1 MKKKMISLFMGAA
14 LCLSLLMGCGKDG
27 TSDSSPEGNSDS
39 VSESTSESEGEAS
52 NEEAGNQEAASTDP
66 LEMITQGYY
75 TYYFDADGMDFVAYF
90 HFYEEQPVLGS
101 VFYAG
106 FANNG
111 ITIVGT
117 YTVEEAE
124 ITYNCAPGR
133 SEDMVSGTAPYTVT
147 FYDFQGSELGKC
159 GFDGNVLY
167 NDSAVSNEGLGVAN
181 VFFNHDTDAAS
192 PYQAVYEDEVGVP
205 YLDFVAEEPTS
216 TLTLYHNAAYMDMM
230 GMMIEGTWS
239 MEESAEGYVYTLKP
253 DSDTDTGAVVVV
265 AADESTAVYTP
276 DGGEAVELYNTAS
289 LGPKA
294 VYSLSGI
301 SPLEGVGD
309 VEISGTLYDDGS
321 VEVYA
326 SIYGA
331 SSELDKGTWTRN
343 DDGTV
348 SLEMEH
354 AGAMTS
360 VVAEGGMTLRYQF
373 PETGT
378 IGDVDTELTLTEA
391 GETAKAEYT
400 MTSGVY
406 GENNEYHI
414 DGVLSEDGTVS
425 LTITAY
431 DAFTAELDNGTWTME
446 DGVFTFRF
454 GFAGELKSESTEKGT
469 VLRYVL
475 TGLETGDVDQELVI
489 SAAE

>member
-1 MKKKMISLFMGAA
+1 MGTA
-14 LCLSLLMGCGKDG
+14 LCLSLLTGCGKDTDG
-27 TSDSSPEGNSDS
+27 ASGSGSEKSSEYVPESTVESTTEAGDEASAAGAS
-39 VSESTSESEGEAS
+39 APEVVSE
-52 NEEAGNQEAASTDP
+52 DP

-75 TYYFDADGMDFVAYF
+75 TYHFDADGMDFVAYF
-90 HFYEEQPVLGS
+90 HFYDEQPVLGS

-111 ITIVGT
+111 ITTVGT

-124 ITYNCAPGR
+124 IAYNCAPGR
-133 SEDMVSGTAPYTVT
+133 GEELVSGTAPYTVT
-147 FYDFQGSELGKC
+147 FYDFQGSELGRC
-159 GFDGNVLY
+159 GFDGEVLY

-192 PYQAVYEDEVGVP
+192 PYLSVYEGEAGVP
-205 YLDFVAEEPTS
+205 YLDFTAEEPTS
-216 TLTLYHNAAYMDMM
+216 TLTLYHNATYMDMM
-230 GMMIEGTWS
+230 GMMIEGTWT
-239 MEESAEGYVYTLKP
+239 MAESAEGYVYTLTP
-253 DSDTDTGAVVVV
+253 ASDSDTGAVVVV

-276 DGGEAVELYNTAS
+276 DGGEAVDLYNTAS

-294 VYSLSGI
+294 VYSLAGI

-309 VEISGTLYDDGS
+309 VEITGTLYDDGT
-321 VEVYA
+321 VEIYA

-331 SSELDKGTWTRN
+331 SSELDKGTWTQN
-343 DDGTV
+343 ENGTI
-348 SLEMEH
+348 SLETDN
-354 AGAMTS
+354 GGTMTS
-360 VVAEGGMTLRYQF
+360 VAAEGSMTVRYLF

-391 GETAKAEYT
+391 GQAAKAGYT
-400 MTSGVY
+400 MTSGLY
-406 GENNEYHI
+406 GNENEYHI
-414 DGVLSEDGTVS
+414 DGVLSDDGTVT

-431 DAFTAELDNGTWTME
+431 EAFTAELDTGTWTME
-446 DGVFTFRF
+446 NGVFTFQF
-454 GFAGELKSESTEKGT
+454 TFAGELTSESTEKGT
-469 VLRYVL
+469 VLHYVL